1 MLKKRAHP
9 TGIEHAKQRL
19 RSEHNNHAA
28 RRPYYLLE
36 WVHIRFLF
44 AKFPNFGQL
53 VSRNL
58 TASTQILLLFLNL
71 RLKLHVLLN
80 FQAFFTN
87 ETFLSKTRCIA
98 SGRKSTG
105 GHWVSRGGR
114 LFSYWPEI
122 QNQCVRIP
130 YSPCLSYV
138 PSPLN
143 PFSAFCGRKVVT
155 KCPGVVIIKFLTP
168 DSESWGYF
176 TLIWCIIRHIC
187 EKPHFDDSSTNR
199 KPETSTNPNFF
210 ESLQF
215 SVIKGSF

>member
-1 MLKKRAHP
+1 MLVCEISKFW
-9 TGIEHAKQRL
+9 TVGFSESDCEH
-19 RSEHNNHAA
+19 
-28 RRPYYLLE
+28 
-36 WVHIRFLF
+36 
-44 AKFPNFGQL
+44 PNFIIVPESPAQTTCPPQF
-53 VSRNL
+53 S
-58 TASTQILLLFLNL
+58 S
-71 RLKLHVLLN
+71 
-80 FQAFFTN
+80 FFTS
-87 ETFLSKTRCIA
+87 ETFFSKTRCIA

-122 QNQCVRIP
+122 RNQCVRIP
-130 YSPCLSYV
+130 YSPCSSNV

-155 KCPGVVIIKFLTP
+155 LCPGVVKIKFSTP